1 MAYAS
6 TRASEDA
13 ARRRLAAASRSL
25 AVASLLLLAA
35 LAAAGCGF
43 GAGAGVGDVA
53 LTVTRDYGARRLLAP
68 VRESASESDT
78 AMRVLDRNAEIATSY
93 GGRFVTAID
102 GISETARGGRRYDW
116 FFFVNGVESS
126 VGAADFA
133 LQGGETIWWDYRDWS
148 DALYVPAVVG
158 SWPQPFVDGYEGE
171 RHPVAVECS
180 GAGAA
185 CGVVR
190 ARLAAAGIEPAR
202 GVPDDAIRVL
212 VGPWARLRDDRA
224 AAQLERGPQ
233 ASGVFAEF
241 ARRPDGFDLRGLDSE
256 GAAVLKLGP
265 RAGLVAATR
274 RSGGP
279 PVWIVSG
286 VTAAGTRAAAHL
298 LDEADLR
305 DHYAVATEA
314 GRETPL
320 PVEAG

>member
-1 MAYAS
+1 MS
-6 TRASEDA
+6 
-13 ARRRLAAASRSL
+13 RRHGS
-25 AVASLLLLAA
+25 AVAIALLCAA
-35 LAAAGCGF
+35 LAAAGCGL
-43 GAGAGVGDVA
+43 GAGAGVGDVT

-102 GISETARGGRRYDW
+102 GVSEATRGGRRYDW

-133 LQGGETIWWDYRDWS
+133 LQGGEAIWWDYRDWS
-148 DALYVPAVVG
+148 GALYVPAVVG
-158 SWPQPFVDGYEGE
+158 SWPQPFADGYEGE
-171 RHPVAVECS
+171 RHPAAVECS

-190 ARLAAAGIEPAR
+190 ARLAVAGIEPAR

-212 VGPWARLRDDRA
+212 VGPWARLRDDPA

-233 ASGVFAEF
+233 ASGVFAKFTPVGAGFALLGLSQDGEV
-241 ARRPDGFDLRGLDSE
+241 ARRF
-256 GAAVLKLGP
+256 GP

-274 RSGGP
+274 RFGGP

-286 VTAAGTRAAAHL
+286 VTAAGVRAAARL

-320 PVEAG
+320 PAEAG